1 VLTGVVPYGNS
12 KDVERD
18 IWHGKRPPRPTDP
31 SQNQLLQD
39 RVWDMIT
46 TCWGK
51 EPEKRCELVIVH
63 HVFSTPSP
71 QDLLSEF
78 PPAGRENLIR
88 LAEELLYM
96 FLVLPLDS
104 SQRTTLGRVQ
114 EYISNVMSKDE
125 ASPAILSSIDATSLA
140 ETFRKVSFPSSI
152 FLRFL
157 KPLAVRTHLTCR
169 HCYHVPRFVYGSG
182 FTHTPSFSTRKCSRA
197 WNFLMN
203 PQTIRPLEPRI
214 FGRGIT
220 VERRC
225 A

>member
-1 VLTGVVPYGNS
+1 MTA
-12 KDVERD
+12 D
-18 IWHGKRPPRPTDP
+18 IIHGKRPARPTDP
-31 SQNQLLQD
+31 GQNRWLQD
-39 RVWDMIT
+39 RIWGMIT
-46 TCWGK
+46 TCWGG
-51 EPEKRCELVIVH
+51 EPEKRCELDIIH

-71 QDLLSEF
+71 QDPLTEF
-78 PPAGRENLIR
+78 LPAGRENLIR

-96 FLVLPLDS
+96 FLVLPLDP
-104 SQRTTLGRVQ
+104 SQRTTLRRVQ
-114 EYISNVMSKDE
+114 EYISSVMSKDE
-125 ASPAILSSIDATSLA
+125 ASPAILSSIDATALA
-140 ETFRKVSFPSSI
+140 ETFRKVSSPSSI
-152 FLRFL
+152 SLRSL

-169 HCYHVPRFVYGSG
+169 LCYHVPRFAYGSG

-220 VERRC
+220 MERRC